1 MSKRLEL
8 GGCKVA
14 GHSKWANIKHKKMR
28 EDAKRGKIFT
38 KVAREIIVATRL
50 GGGDPDSNP
59 RLRRAIQLAKS
70 VNMPKENIERAI
82 KRGLGELP
90 GVAYEEVIYEG
101 YGPGGVAILIEAIT
115 DNRNR
120 TVSEIRT
127 IFSKHGGN
135 LGEAGCVAW
144 MFEKK
149 GIITVEGV
157 DEDTLMEVAIEAGAE
172 DVKEEEGQLQ
182 VITSPEDLEDV
193 REKIQ
198 AKGIKIKEAQLTY
211 IPQSTVRVE
220 GEKAEKLIKLLDAL
234 EKHDDVQNVYANF
247 DVPEEV
253 LAGMD

>member
-1 MSKRLEL
+1 M
-8 GGCKVA
+8 A

-28 EDAKRGKIFT
+28 EDAKRGRIFT

-115 DNRNR
+115 DNKNR

-127 IFSKHGGN
+127 IFNKHGGN

-144 MFEKK
+144 MFERK
-149 GIITVEGV
+149 GIITVQGI
-157 DEDTLMEVAIEAGAE
+157 DEDTLMEIALEAGAE
-172 DVKEEEGQLQ
+172 DIKVEDEVMQ
-182 VITSPEDLEDV
+182 VVTAPDDLEEV
-193 REKIQ
+193 KKALEEK
-198 AKGIKIKEAQLTY
+198 GVNVVEAQLTY
-211 IPQSTVRVE
+211 IPQSTVSVA
-220 GEKAEKLIKLLDAL
+220 GEKAEKLLKLLDAL
-234 EKHDDVQNVYANF
+234 ENHDDVQNVYANF
-247 DVPEEV
+247 DVPEEM
-253 LAGMD
+253 LSGIT

>member
-1 MSKRLEL
+1 M
-8 GGCKVA
+8 A
-14 GHSKWANIKHKKMR
+14 GHSKWANIKHRKMR
-28 EDAKRGKIFT
+28 EDAKRGRIFT
-38 KVAREIIVATRL
+38 KVTREIIVAARL
-50 GGGDPDSNP
+50 GGGDPNANP

-127 IFSKHGGN
+127 IFNKHGGS

-144 MFEKK
+144 MFDKK
-149 GIITVEGV
+149 GVISVKDV
-157 DEDTLMEVAIEAGAE
+157 DEDTIMEIALEAGAE
-172 DVKEEEGQLQ
+172 DIKEEDETIQ
-182 VITSPEDLEDV
+182 VITAPEDLESV
-193 REKIQ
+193 KEKLEEQ
-198 AKGIKIKEAQLTY
+198 GITVAEAQLTY

-220 GEKAEKLIKLLDAL
+220 GEKAEKLLKLLDAL
-234 EKHDDVQNVYANF
+234 ENHDDVQNVYANF
-247 DVPEEV
+247 DVPEET
-253 LAGMD
+253 LASMT

>member
-1 MSKRLEL
+1 M
-8 GGCKVA
+8 A
-14 GHSKWANIKHKKMR
+14 GHSKWANIKHKKAR
-28 EDAKRGKIFT
+28 EDARRGKIFT
-38 KVAREIIVATRL
+38 KVAREIIVAARL

-90 GVAYEEVIYEG
+90 GETYEEVIYEG

-127 IFSKHGGN
+127 IFSRHGGS

-144 MFEKK
+144 MFERK
-149 GIITVEGV
+149 GVITVEGV
-157 DEDTLMEVAIEAGAE
+157 DEETLMEVAIEAGAE
-172 DVKEEEGQLQ
+172 DVKEEEGVFQ
-182 VITSPEDLEDV
+182 VITAPEDLEEV
-193 REKIQ
+193 RERLESG
-198 AKGIKIKEAQLTY
+198 GISVKEAQLTY

-234 EKHDDVQNVYANF
+234 EKHDDVQHIYSNF
-247 DVPEEV
+247 DVPEEI
-253 LAGMD
+253 LASIS